1 MKKFEIEKTAL
12 NNYLTENN
20 FKELSDGVKKFIGWY
35 ISPKSVLRVVE
46 SNSLN
51 YVCELTKISE
61 MHTYTN
67 SGYLTFSFKPY
78 GHILIHRALGI
89 AFVDG
94 YKPGLCIDHI
104 DSNRKNNNLNNLRWV
119 TYGENM
125 KAAWKSK
132 TRKKPNHTCYYSY
145 KDEVLI
151 IGRDREHPISMKLPE
166 YIEWRKEHNLDITT
180 YLKRKLAEY
189 NNM

>member
-20 FKELSDGVKKFIGWY
+20 FKELSDGKKKFYGWY

-78 GHILIHRALGI
+78 GHILIHRALGV

-104 DSNRKNNNLNNLRWV
+104 DGNHTNNNIKNLRWV
-119 TYGENM
+119 TYSENM
-125 KAAWKSK
+125 KAAWKLNN
-132 TRKKPNHTCYYSY
+132 RKKPVRTCYYSF
-145 KDEVLI
+145 KNEVLI
-151 IGRDREHPISMKLPE
+151 IGRDREHPISMSLPE
-166 YIEWRKEHNLDITT
+166 YIEWRKEHDLPITT
-180 YLKRKLAEY
+180 YLKNRIAEY